1 MRRPL
6 APLDRRAFLKVSG
19 AAALGALGGTACGR
33 VDPGP
38 HPGEAPAARKG
49 AGRDSDLVTLFLC
62 GDVMTGRGVDQVLP
76 YASDPTLHEPYLH
89 SALQYVALAERANG
103 PIEAPVVF
111 SYPWGDGLEELERIA
126 PDARIINLET
136 SVTRSDEAE
145 DKGINYRM
153 HPGNVPVLTAAE
165 VDCCV
170 LANNHVLDWGRAG
183 LIDTLTTLRE
193 AGLATAGAGRD
204 RREAAAPAIVE
215 LAGGSR
221 VHVFAFGSHSSGIP
235 RHWAASD
242 EAPGVSILE
251 DTSVAAIAAR
261 VRAVRRPGD
270 VVVAS
275 IHWGGNWGYG
285 IPSAQRSW
293 AHALVEGAGV
303 DVIHGHSS
311 HHPKG
316 MEVHEGKPILYG
328 CGDFLNDYE
337 GIGGR
342 EEYRGDLAL
351 MYFVTLD
358 PSAGRLV
365 RLEMRPLQIRLFRLQ
380 RASQDD
386 ARWLRETLGREGAAL
401 GTRVELE
408 ADGSLVLRWS

>member
-1 MRRPL
+1 MSRP
-6 APLDRRAFLKVSG
+6 AVRLDRRSFLKASG
-19 AAALGALGGTACGR
+19 IAALGALGSAACGR
-33 VDPGP
+33 ADPDS
-38 HPGEAPAARKG
+38 APAIRERADG
-49 AGRDSDLVTLFLC
+49 GSDLVTLFLC
-62 GDVMTGRGVDQVLP
+62 GDVMTGRGLDQVLP
-76 YASDPTLHEPYLH
+76 HASDPTLHEPYLQ

-103 PIEAPVVF
+103 PIEAPVAF
-111 SYPWGDGLEELERIA
+111 SYPWGDALDELERVA

-136 SVTRSDEAE
+136 SVTRSDQAE
-145 DKGINYRM
+145 DKGIHYRM
-153 HPGNVPVLTAAE
+153 HPANVPVLTAAK

-183 LIDTLTTLRE
+183 LIETLTSLQE

-204 RREAAAPAIVE
+204 RREADAPAIVE
-215 LAGGSR
+215 LTGGSR
-221 VHVFAFGSHSSGIP
+221 VLVFAFGSQSSGIP
-235 RHWAASD
+235 SHWAASD

-285 IPSAQRSW
+285 IPPAQRRW
-293 AHALVEGAGV
+293 AHALIEEAGV

-316 MEVHEGKPILYG
+316 IEVHAGKPILYG

-342 EEYRGDLAL
+342 EEYRGGLAL
-351 MYFVTLD
+351 MYFVTVD
-358 PSAGRLV
+358 PSSGSLV
-365 RLEMRPLQIRLFRLQ
+365 RLEMRPLEIRRFRLQ

-386 ARWLRETLGREGAAL
+386 ARWLRETLDREGAAL

-408 ADGSLVLRWS
+408 PGGRLVLSWG